1 MKFCNTRIFHM
12 DSVHMDFLVSNYIRH
27 RDFLK
32 THFYSSTAHCFQLH
46 NNLHLHHKVPVD
58 TMFLTILNVILKKK
72 TIIKCLIQIFLYLS
86 LNTHHR
92 KICTDF
98 RSTALDR
105 NTMVACLDRTL
116 HFVHT
121 DLAHKGSFSLHIHVL
136 YLDSQYSR
144 VNMCIWKIHY
154 SIMCI
159 GY

>member
-1 MKFCNTRIFHM
+1 MKSCSTRIFHM
-12 DSVHMDFLVSNYIRH
+12 DLVHMDFLVSNYTRH

-32 THFYSSTAHCFQLH
+32 TRFYSSTVHCFQLH

-58 TMFLTILNVILKKK
+58 TMFLLILNA
-72 TIIKCLIQIFLYLS
+72 IIQKPTVKCLVRIYLYLS

-92 KICTDF
+92 KTCTDF
-98 RSTALDR
+98 RSTVLDR
-105 NTMVACLDRTL
+105 NTTVACLDRTL

-136 YLDSQYSR
+136 CLDFQYSR
-144 VNMCIWKIHY
+144 ANMYIWKIRY
-154 SIMCI
+154 STMCI